1 MRADVNTAELLVRAQ
16 AASRLP
22 TPSRRRSIREAAG
35 ATQAELA
42 TALGVSKQALER
54 WERGEAKPRGRHAA
68 AYAAL
73 LELLEEAVG
82 APDVRRDHRP
92 SSSSGELRALDGP

>member
-1 MRADVNTAELLVRAQ
+1 METSELLARAK

-35 ATQAELA
+35 VTQAELA
-42 TALGVSKQALER
+42 AALGVSKPALER
-54 WERGEAKPRGRHAA
+54 WERGDARPRGRHAA

-73 LELLEEAVG
+73 LEQLEAAV
-82 APDVRRDHRP
+82 
-92 SSSSGELRALDGP
+92 SGP

>member
-1 MRADVNTAELLVRAQ
+1 METSELLIRAK

-22 TPSRRRSIREAAG
+22 TPSRRRSIRERAG

-54 WERGEAKPRGRHAA
+54 WERGDAKPRGRHAA
-68 AYAAL
+68 AYVLL
-73 LELLEEAVG
+73 LEQLEAAV
-82 APDVRRDHRP
+82 DSRP
-92 SSSSGELRALDGP
+92 AA